1 MKSKKKTAK
10 SSTRIVFKFADSVQ
24 IPAGGT
30 SDVQEQFIMN
40 SSVLSWNTFKKIF
53 PGITLGK
60 LFVTVPY
67 QKLDE
72 MMAHAKLQDPNYK
85 STNLHYFYWI
95 DCPPAVDAGK
105 LMDALSKLKTVELV
119 YEQEDCI
126 PSHAGNALGNP
137 RAAQQ
142 NYLDASPAGI
152 DAKFAWTKGGD
163 GDGTIQ
169 LIDVEQGWFLDHE
182 DFPLTNLGDKIIS
195 KITLLSGINKQFKG
209 HGTEVLGVILAQDND
224 IGGIG
229 ITPNVKANVISI
241 WRQLPDAKP
250 NTADAISDALT
261 HLVSGDVLLI
271 ELQQEKSLLPVE
283 TDIAVFKI
291 ISMGIAK
298 GIVIIESAGN
308 GGADLDTLKFANA
321 RGQQKKFF
329 LKRGNAEIEQDIAFQ
344 DSGAIMVGAATSG
357 VPHERFEGSNGSNG
371 SNYGGRIDCYAWG
384 NNITTTGNNG
394 NGGTTA
400 YTSNFGATS
409 GASAIIAGAT
419 IAIQSMAL
427 AAGKPRYSP
436 RQLRDI
442 LSDPDT
448 GTSSNNPELDK
459 IGVMPDLKKIYEKY
473 IMPGVIPKPIT
484 PIPGTAQTAS

>member
-1 MKSKKKTAK
+1 
-10 SSTRIVFKFADSVQ
+10 
-24 IPAGGT
+24 
-30 SDVQEQFIMN
+30 
-40 SSVLSWNTFKKIF
+40 
-53 PGITLGK
+53 
-60 LFVTVPY
+60 
-67 QKLDE
+67 
-72 MMAHAKLQDPNYK
+72 
-85 STNLHYFYWI
+85 
-95 DCPPAVDAGK
+95 
-105 LMDALSKLKTVELV
+105 
-119 YEQEDCI
+119 
-126 PSHAGNALGNP
+126 
-137 RAAQQ
+137 
-142 NYLDASPAGI
+142 
-152 DAKFAWTKGGD
+152 
-163 GDGTIQ
+163 
-169 LIDVEQGWFLDHE
+169 
-182 DFPLTNLGDKIIS
+182 LGDKIIS
-195 KITLLSGINKQFKG
+195 KITLLSGINKQSKG

-250 NTADAISDALT
+250 NNADAISDALA
-261 HLVSGDVLLI
+261 HLGSGDVLLI

-283 TDIAVFKI
+283 TDIAVFTTI
-291 ISMGIAK
+291 NTGIAN

-329 LKRGNAEIEQDIAFQ
+329 LKRGNAEIEQDIAFR

-357 VPHERFEGSNGSNG
+357 VPHERIEGTNA

-409 GASAIIAGAT
+409 GAAAIIAGAA

-427 AAGKPRYSP
+427 AAGKPRYNA

-442 LSDPDT
+442 LSDPAT
-448 GTSSNNPELDK
+448 GTSSSNPVLDK

-473 IMPGVIPKPIT
+473 IMEESIPKPIT
-484 PIPGTAQTAS
+484 PIPGTVQTVS